1 VKAPDYWGVAGNPI
15 EHSLTPRIFEIVGNY
30 LDIEGPKAIF
40 IEAWDIES
48 FKRSIMGLN
57 GDIWLS
63 ITTPIKHEINKIIIN
78 KKTDENISST
88 NQIMRKE
95 GEIYGINT
103 DGEGFIDAVK
113 YIGINIKNTILS
125 IKGGGSTAISIAH
138 SWSKYGGKIIKTEG
152 RRKLANGPWDK
163 SIITDGVEDLILDL
177 DLEPGALVHNNSK
190 KYLSITYNE
199 SSGIDDFGVIMV
211 VSQHLKA
218 WEGIFAV
225 GEAHRLPSI
234 RYVLEHL
241 FND

>member
-1 VKAPDYWGVAGNPI
+1 
-15 EHSLTPRIFEIVGNY
+15 
-30 LDIEGPKAIF
+30 
-40 IEAWDIES
+40 
-48 FKRSIMGLN
+48 M
-57 GDIWLS
+57 
-63 ITTPIKHEINKIIIN
+63 
-78 KKTDENISST
+78 
-88 NQIMRKE
+88 
-95 GEIYGINT
+95 
-103 DGEGFIDAVK
+103 
-113 YIGINIKNTILS
+113 
-125 IKGGGSTAISIAH
+125 
-138 SWSKYGGKIIKTEG
+138 
-152 RRKLANGPWDK
+152 
-163 SIITDGVEDLILDL
+163 ILDL